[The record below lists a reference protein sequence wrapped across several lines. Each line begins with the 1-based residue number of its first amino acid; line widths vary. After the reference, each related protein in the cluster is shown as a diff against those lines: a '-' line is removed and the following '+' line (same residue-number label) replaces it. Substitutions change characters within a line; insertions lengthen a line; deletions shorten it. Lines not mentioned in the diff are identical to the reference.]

1 MNVYLNEHVQGGS
14 TIQANVSICDCCR
27 SVRPAEGAI
36 VSEPD
41 TLRSILSNP
50 KYEAI
55 LREYEAKLADLRTRL
70 DGRGEIHDILE
81 IAAMLRSA
89 ADSFE
94 VAHDQRVGGEPE
106 DRG

>member
-1 MNVYLNEHVQGGS
+1 MSVYLNEHVQGGNA
-14 TIQANVSICDCCR
+14 ILANVGICDWCR

-50 KYEAI
+50 KHEAA
-55 LREYEAKLADLRTRL
+55 LREYEEKLADLRNTL
-70 DGRGEIHDILE
+70 DGRGDWHDVLE

-94 VAHDQRVGGEPE
+94 VAHDQMVGGNPE
-106 DRG
+106 N